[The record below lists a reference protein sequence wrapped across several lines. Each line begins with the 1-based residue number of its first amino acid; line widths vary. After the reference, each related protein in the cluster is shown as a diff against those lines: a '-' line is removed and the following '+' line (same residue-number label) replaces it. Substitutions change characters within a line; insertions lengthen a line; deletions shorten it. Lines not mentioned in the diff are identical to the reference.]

1 MKNNIGWII
10 AGIIVLVIIFSC
22 FLSNKQKKKDSI
34 DEVELMSGKHNVVIN
49 IKNYGEIA
57 LELDADIA
65 PITVTNFIYLV
76 RSEERR

>member
-34 DEVELMSGKHNVVIN
+34 DEVELMS
-49 IKNYGEIA
+49 
-57 LELDADIA
+57 
-65 PITVTNFIYLV
+65 
-76 RSEERR
+76 